1 MTGTARPDCDPGTI
15 ALRVLSVE
23 DNPADAELVLR
34 RLQQDGLSVAS
45 EMAQTADEF
54 TQRVRANHYDIIL
67 ADYNLPQWR
76 GVNALAILR
85 SEGLD
90 IPLILVTGSLGEEKA
105 VECIKQGATDYVL
118 KDSLARLPESVRRA
132 LQEKRLR
139 EQRKQMEEKLAR
151 KVEEL
156 GRKTQIEEQNRE
168 LELRPREA
176 EQATRLKSAFL
187 ASMSHELRT
196 PMNAIIGFSQLLT
209 DETAGPLNEKQQRF
223 VGHVLKGARH
233 LLQLGG
239 PED

>member
-105 VECIKQGATDYVL
+105 
-118 KDSLARLPESVRRA
+118 
-132 LQEKRLR
+132 
-139 EQRKQMEEKLAR
+139 
-151 KVEEL
+151 
-156 GRKTQIEEQNRE
+156 
-168 LELRPREA
+168 
-176 EQATRLKSAFL
+176 TRLKSAFL

>member
-15 ALRVLSVE
+15 ALRVFSVE

-90 IPLILVTGSLGEEKA
+90 I
-105 VECIKQGATDYVL
+105 
-118 KDSLARLPESVRRA
+118 
-132 LQEKRLR
+132 
-139 EQRKQMEEKLAR
+139 
-151 KVEEL
+151 
-156 GRKTQIEEQNRE
+156 
-168 LELRPREA
+168 
-176 EQATRLKSAFL
+176 
-187 ASMSHELRT
+187 
-196 PMNAIIGFSQLLT
+196 
-209 DETAGPLNEKQQRF
+209 
-223 VGHVLKGARH
+223 
-233 LLQLGG
+233 
-239 PED
+239 

>member
-15 ALRVLSVE
+15 ALRVLLVE

-118 KDSLARLPESVRRA
+118 KDACGNNASRW
-132 LQEKRLR
+132 KRNWP
-139 EQRKQMEEKLAR
+139 
-151 KVEEL
+151 
-156 GRKTQIEEQNRE
+156 G
-168 LELRPREA
+168 
-176 EQATRLKSAFL
+176 KSRNWA
-187 ASMSHELRT
+187 
-196 PMNAIIGFSQLLT
+196 
-209 DETAGPLNEKQQRF
+209 
-223 VGHVLKGARH
+223 ARH
-233 LLQLGG
+233 RSRSRTANWSYVLGKRSKPQG
-239 PED
+239 SRVPF

>member
-118 KDSLARLPESVRRA
+118 KVSLSPACPNRYGEPNRKNACGNNASRW
-132 LQEKRLR
+132 KRNWP
-139 EQRKQMEEKLAR
+139 
-151 KVEEL
+151 
-156 GRKTQIEEQNRE
+156 G
-168 LELRPREA
+168 
-176 EQATRLKSAFL
+176 KSRNWA
-187 ASMSHELRT
+187 
-196 PMNAIIGFSQLLT
+196 
-209 DETAGPLNEKQQRF
+209 
-223 VGHVLKGARH
+223 ARH
-233 LLQLGG
+233 RSRSRTASWSYVLGKRSKPQG
-239 PED
+239 SRVPF